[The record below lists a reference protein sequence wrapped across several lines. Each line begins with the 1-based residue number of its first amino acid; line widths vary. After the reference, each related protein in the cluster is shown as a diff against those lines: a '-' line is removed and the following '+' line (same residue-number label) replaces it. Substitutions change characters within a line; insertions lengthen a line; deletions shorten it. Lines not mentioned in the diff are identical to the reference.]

1 MQNSKV
7 DNDRSLYKNGETE
20 EEVCFSGEIHHFDV
34 FDTKGSV
41 FFALHHTVVVIDYSI
56 NRVGLKIEKTRT
68 IRLPYVQYRFVNWV
82 QNSKHSKLLGIIE
95 EI

>member
-7 DNDRSLYKNGETE
+7 DNDRSLYKNDEAE
-20 EEVCFSGEIHHFDV
+20 EEVSFSGEIHHFDV

-41 FFALHHTVVVIDYSI
+41 FFAIHHCVVVIDYGI
-56 NRVGLKIEKTRT
+56 TRAGLKIEKTRT
-68 IRLPYVQYRFVNWV
+68 IRMPYVQYRFVNWI
-82 QNSKHSKLLGIIE
+82 QNSKHSKLLGIVE